1 MVSPGKNQQTEIR
14 PDELAGLSIGKDT
27 GRTNLA
33 LTAILAPSFYALEW
47 GLVVATAGLVT
58 FLKFRGLSDVV
69 IWLTLWA
76 LNLLFSGAVVL
87 LNDRTSIDFTLMETS
102 RRWTNAAAR
111 KSKWG
116 GCIIELIV
124 FIRLLLWDGP
134 CLLVIYFKERLPSG
148 LLRAGVFVGASG
160 FQMFIW
166 AQLYILGFESIG
178 DLLKAI
184 R

>member
-1 MVSPGKNQQTEIR
+1 MDSVWKNRQSRTRRDRLSKAVDSSQGK
-14 PDELAGLSIGKDT
+14 AV
-27 GRTNLA
+27 
-33 LTAILAPSFYALEW
+33 LTAILAPSFFVMEW
-47 GLVVATAGLVT
+47 GLVGVTAALVS

-102 RRWTNAAAR
+102 RRWTNAAAK
-111 KSKWG
+111 KSKWVG
-116 GCIIELIV
+116 YIIELIV

-148 LLRAGVFVGASG
+148 VLRAAVFVGASG

-178 DLLKAI
+178 DLMAAVK
-184 R
+184 